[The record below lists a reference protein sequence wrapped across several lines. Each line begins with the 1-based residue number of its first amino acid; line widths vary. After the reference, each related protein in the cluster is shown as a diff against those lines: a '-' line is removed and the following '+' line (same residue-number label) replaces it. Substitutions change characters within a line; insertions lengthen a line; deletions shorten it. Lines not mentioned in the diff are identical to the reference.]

1 MLKRFLKSQSGRS
14 GQSALKRALDAWFDE
29 VRRAEWKNMAAVK
42 QLYRSASVVSADRVV
57 FNIKGNDY
65 RLVTAMDF
73 EKRIVWIKWI
83 GTHSDYDRID
93 VNTVAYERP
102 KADSK

>member
-1 MLKRFLKSQSGRS
+1 M
-14 GQSALKRALDAWFDE
+14 
-29 VRRAEWKNMAAVK
+29 K

-83 GTHSDYDRID
+83 GTHAEYAELARAQCKFSAVRYSSAL
-93 VNTVAYERP
+93 TGTLP
-102 KADSK
+102 